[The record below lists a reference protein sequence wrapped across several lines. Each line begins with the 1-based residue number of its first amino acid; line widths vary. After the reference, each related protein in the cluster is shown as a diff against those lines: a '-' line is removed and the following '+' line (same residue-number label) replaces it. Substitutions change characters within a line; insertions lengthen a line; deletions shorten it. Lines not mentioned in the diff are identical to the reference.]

1 MKKENLAIIEM
12 LVCAALWSIAG
23 IFMKLIPWNGF
34 AVAGMRS
41 LIAGLT
47 FAVYMVITRH
57 RFVFTSKTILSGV
70 LTGCVYTCFAVANK
84 LTTAA
89 NAIVLQFTSPVFIV
103 IFSAL
108 IFRQRIKK
116 NDLYVVIA
124 TLLGIALFFFDQL
137 QPGYILGN
145 FVAIAA
151 GMFMAGMFMAVGNL
165 EGDARFSAIFIGQMF
180 TFLVGLPF
188 IIATKPEF
196 TMSATLSIII
206 LGVFQLGISY
216 ILYVHASKYC
226 PPLACCLL
234 GALEP
239 LLNPVWVF
247 LFDGERPGI
256 FALVGAVIVVVSIT
270 VWCIF
275 GQNNENTESLK
286 SEAL

>member
-1 MKKENLAIIEM
+1 MKKENKAILEM
-12 LVCAALWSIAG
+12 LLCAALWSIAG

-47 FAVYMVITRH
+47 FAVYMVFTH
-57 RFVFTSKTILSGV
+57 RKINLCRKTALSGI

-103 IFSAL
+103 VFTAL
-108 IFRQRIKK
+108 IFKSRIKR
-116 NDLYVVIA
+116 NDMYVVIA
-124 TLLGIALFFFDQL
+124 TLIGIALFFFDQL

-165 EGDARFSAIFIGQMF
+165 DGDDRFTAILIGQFF
-180 TFLVGLPF
+180 TFFVGLPF
-188 IIATKPEF
+188 IIVTKPEF
-196 TMSATLSIII
+196 TVTATLSIII

-216 ILYVHASKYC
+216 ILYVRASRYC

-256 FALVGAVIVVVSIT
+256 FALIGAVIVVVSIT

-275 GQNNENTESLK
+275 GQKEENGTADC
-286 SEAL
+286 EA

>member
-1 MKKENLAIIEM
+1 MKKENMAIIEM
-12 LVCAALWSIAG
+12 LACAALWSIAG

-34 AVAGMRS
+34 AIASIRS

-47 FAVYMVITRH
+47 IATFMLLTRRKFH
-57 RFVFTSKTILSGV
+57 LTKKTLLSGI
-70 LTGCVYTCFAVANK
+70 LTGCVYTCFTVSNK

-108 IFRQRIKK
+108 LFGQKIKK
-116 NDLYVVIA
+116 KDMLVVIA
-124 TLLGIALFFFDQL
+124 TLIGIALFFFDQL

-165 EGDARFSAIFIGQMF
+165 EGDDRFSAILVGQMF

-188 IIATKPEF
+188 VVATKPVF
-196 TMSATLSIII
+196 TLTATLSILT
-206 LGVFQLGISY
+206 LGIFQLGISY
-216 ILYVHASKYC
+216 ILYVKAAKYC

-234 GALEP
+234 SALEP

-247 LFDGERPGI
+247 LFDGERPGL
-256 FALVGAVIVVVSIT
+256 FALIGAVIVVVSIT
-270 VWCIF
+270 VWCIL
-275 GQNNENTESLK
+275 GQNNENTGNVVR
-286 SEAL
+286 EA

>member
-1 MKKENLAIIEM
+1 M
-12 LVCAALWSIAG
+12 LLCAALWSIAG

-34 AVAGMRS
+34 ALAGMRS

-47 FAVYMVITRH
+47 FVVYMAFTH
-57 RFVFTSKTILSGV
+57 RKVHLCKKTILSGI
-70 LTGCVYTCFAVANK
+70 LTGCVYICFAVANK

-103 IFSAL
+103 LFSAL
-108 IFRQRIKK
+108 IYKTRIKRS
-116 NDLYVVIA
+116 DMYVVVA
-124 TLLGIALFFFDQL
+124 TLIGIALFFFDQL

-145 FVAIAA
+145 IVAIAS
-151 GMFMAGMFMAVGNL
+151 GIFMAGMFVAVGNL
-165 EGDARFSAIFIGQMF
+165 EDDDRFSAILVGQMF

-196 TMSATLSIII
+196 TVTATLSLLV
-206 LGVFQLGISY
+206 LGVFQLGTSY
-216 ILYVHASKYC
+216 ILYVKASKYC

-234 GALEP
+234 SALEP

-247 LFDGERPGI
+247 LFNGERPGF
-256 FALVGAVIVVVSIT
+256 FALIGAAVVIISIT

-275 GQNNENTESLK
+275 GQKEENGANINCEV
-286 SEAL
+286 